1 MRRNGK
7 IIKMNPGF
15 VECGYSMFL
24 IHQKTNSCQNPD
36 NENENTKNQSQM
48 RTAVLRA
55 IRN

>member
-1 MRRNGK
+1 MKRNGK

-15 VECGYSMFL
+15 VEGGFSMFL
-24 IHQKTNSCQNPD
+24 IHQKTYSSENPD